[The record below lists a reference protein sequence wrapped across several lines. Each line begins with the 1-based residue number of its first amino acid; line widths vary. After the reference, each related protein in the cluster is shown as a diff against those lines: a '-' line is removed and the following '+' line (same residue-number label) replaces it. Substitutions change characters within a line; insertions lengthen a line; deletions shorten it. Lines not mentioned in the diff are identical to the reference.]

1 MLPLR
6 FPGTP
11 PAFGALQQMVD
22 AELLGRAA
30 VWAATEKRCAGE
42 IFNVTN
48 GGLFRWQYLWPRFAE
63 YFGMEDAPLR
73 RST

>member
-22 AELLGRAA
+22 AELLDRAA
-30 VWAATEKRCAGE
+30 VWAAT
-42 IFNVTN
+42 
-48 GGLFRWQYLWPRFAE
+48 
-63 YFGMEDAPLR
+63 
-73 RST
+73 